1 MAENFTTTLKYK
13 AKEKMNYKFEFYA
26 LLRYNCFSV
35 LEVVQYSKGE
45 EAKYRKYCDTG
56 SLIYVKP

>member
-13 AKEKMNYKFEFYA
+13 AEEKMNYKFEFYA

-35 LEVVQYSKGE
+35 LEVVQ
-45 EAKYRKYCDTG
+45 
-56 SLIYVKP
+56 